1 MRDGAVAPRRLLS
14 SAAFAAAPSSFPR
27 GDPPKRKI
35 APFCSH
41 CGWVDTAVAVHPR
54 ARRLREKARVGRRLR
69 SVDEGRHAL
78 VRVAYRVSFLLF
90 VASGKAAA
98 WLAFRFRALAR
109 TSQRWGGLVVPLQ
122 IPVLVAWVPARAI
135 SLVAFALCEALAPK
149 LS

>member
-1 MRDGAVAPRRLLS
+1 
-14 SAAFAAAPSSFPR
+14 
-27 GDPPKRKI
+27 
-35 APFCSH
+35 
-41 CGWVDTAVAVHPR
+41 
-54 ARRLREKARVGRRLR
+54 
-69 SVDEGRHAL
+69 